1 MLLVGGAD
9 LGSLRFGQDEHRQ
22 SMAMWVV
29 DDKTLA
35 SNSLVGAAAGGALP
49 TSVDRPDRPA
59 APPQPGQVS
68 DGAAGRETSELMV
81 R

>member
-22 SMAMWVV
+22 SMAMCVV

-35 SNSLVGAAAGGALP
+35 SHSLVAAAAGRALP
-49 TSVDRPDRPA
+49 TSVDRP
-59 APPQPGQVS
+59 
-68 DGAAGRETSELMV
+68 AGRLLHRNRV
-81 R
+81 RSPMARLDV